1 MLEIH
6 PSMDSIR
13 TLGILNGPKEQHDSA
28 LRVPD
33 HEQEGPIDVHFK
45 GRVYRGRRSGTHS
58 NYSGSRRLR
67 SPFIHID
74 IGFVDDLFKIDRAV
88 QIRQSPW
95 LGSKASITPIVC
107 RTLESSVP

>member
-45 GRVYRGRRSGTHS
+45 GRVYRGADPAR
-58 NYSGSRRLR
+58 
-67 SPFIHID
+67 I
-74 IGFVDDLFKIDRAV
+74 A
-88 QIRQSPW
+88 
-95 LGSKASITPIVC
+95 ITV
-107 RTLESSVP
+107 EAAASVPRSFTSI